1 MRDIWAKTAF
11 QSNSGIVV
19 TGDNA
24 VIQAGSLA
32 VGTTNAE
39 IPTGEE
45 KPAPLP
51 EQRQKFHLEYL
62 NRLLTHSTVMFWV
75 SVGFMILG
83 GIIILTSGALIAFRD
98 GGRDVKLVTGLSG
111 ALITT
116 AGGVLNRQARLKEDR
131 VTQEAGVIAAKI
143 DEDDRFGK
151 ATALI
156 ERVDDPKLKDQLKT
170 TAALTQLGLKPDANE
185 TAKRLLPGHRVPEVT
200 DRPDTNDDQ

>member
-1 MRDIWAKTAF
+1 
-11 QSNSGIVV
+11 
-19 TGDNA
+19 
-24 VIQAGSLA
+24 
-32 VGTTNAE
+32 
-39 IPTGEE
+39 
-45 KPAPLP
+45 
-51 EQRQKFHLEYL
+51 
-62 NRLLTHSTVMFWV
+62 MFWV